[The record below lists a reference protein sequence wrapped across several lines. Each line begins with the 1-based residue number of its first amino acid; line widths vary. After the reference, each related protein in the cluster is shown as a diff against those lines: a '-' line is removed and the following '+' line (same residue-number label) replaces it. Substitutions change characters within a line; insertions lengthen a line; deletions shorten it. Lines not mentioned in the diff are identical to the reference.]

1 MAIAISTKTIL
12 VKAHWS
18 VGLVERAHL
27 ALRRAYQIIIDEY
40 KDIQKELAL

>member
-1 MAIAISTKTIL
+1 MGMFILTKAVL

-18 VGLVERAHL
+18 VGLVERAYP
-27 ALRRAYQIIIDEY
+27 ALWRAYQIIMDEY